1 MERLE
6 KKPDFNYKF
15 FMKDLNDKLKEKF
28 WYWLVDFVEYELKN
42 DGSLDIVFF
51 TDDEDFE
58 VYTIYQEDEDY
69 LFLVSKLRKYLKKE
83 SWFKFFRYTVL
94 NRLIREADK
103 VETWIDR
110 LRFSISWSVRYFD
123 RIMSILDGDNSNI
136 YVDEERWITWVKLRL
151 FSWDCLLWSTV
162 YKWVSVPIILY
173 NVFDDERWR
182 QYKSYWKIDLY
193 GMYWR
198 LVELWWLWW
207 DFIESFFEEDEKDIL
222 HYSNITRMDYKIDLF
237 YKEDVSLPNPK
248 ELLKIRKNSKLS
260 LNVMWSEEIENRWY
274 WSKSSKRVYLRV
286 YDKLKDTEVKWK
298 YVFYEDYFNYKKVVR
313 IEFELLNHFCKWY
326 KYKDYLQ
333 LVEKLR
339 DSMKVKYLWKVFYEY
354 NDEPDFNRVY
364 ERVRYFKDF
373 IWRWYR
379 ILENWYNPFV
389 ILYEGL
395 KDKNVREEELVDLVY
410 KLYEKVWNR

>member
-1 MERLE
+1 MERVS
-6 KKPDFNYKF
+6 KKADFVYKSY
-15 FMKDLNDKLKEKF
+15 MRDLDIKLKELF
-28 WYWLVDFVEYELKN
+28 GYWLIDFVEYELKK
-42 DGSLDIVFF
+42 DGSLEIVFF

-58 VYTIYQEDEDY
+58 VYTVYPEDKEY
-69 LFLVSKLRKYLKKE
+69 IFLLNKLRIYFKKE
-83 SWFKFFRYTVL
+83 SWFKFFRYRVL
-94 NRLIREADK
+94 NNYIRKADK

-110 LRFSISWSVRYFD
+110 LRFSINWPVRYFE
-123 RIMSILDGDNSNI
+123 RIMELLDKDNSNVYI
-136 YVDEERWITWVKLRL
+136 DEERWISWVKLRL

-198 LVELWWLWW
+198 LVELWWIWW

-237 YKEDVSLPNPK
+237 YKDDVSLPDPK

-260 LNVMWSEEIENRWY
+260 LNVMWSEEIESRWY

-298 YVFYEDYFNYKKVVR
+298 YVFYEDYFNYKRVIR

-354 NDEPDFNRVY
+354 NDEPDFNRVI

-373 IWRWYR
+373 VWRWYR
-379 ILENWYNPFV
+379 ILENGYNPFV

-395 KDKNVREEELVDLVY
+395 KDKKVKEEELIDLVY
-410 KLYEKVWNR
+410 NLYEKVWNR